1 MGGAI
6 ARTDVKEKD
15 AEFDVAR
22 NVEEVVVTKGADNRE
37 EECRGQ
43 YENVIR
49 NWDCDELTKGNRIV
63 S

>member
-6 ARTDVKEKD
+6 ARTDAKEKD

-49 NWDCDELTKGNRIV
+49 N
-63 S
+63 